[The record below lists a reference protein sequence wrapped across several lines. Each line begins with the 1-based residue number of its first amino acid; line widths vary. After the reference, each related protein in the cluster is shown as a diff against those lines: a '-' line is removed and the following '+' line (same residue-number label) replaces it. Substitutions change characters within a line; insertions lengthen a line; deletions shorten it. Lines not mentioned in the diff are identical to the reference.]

1 MSLVSN
7 SEYRQNNIV
16 IILILLAVA
25 IGFTEF
31 LIMQFLPWLQAIF
44 PYLPKA
50 LLDSLLLSLSIT
62 PIVYLLIRKHI
73 VNISSDG
80 SNIRKKLIVSSGLP
94 LIIAI
99 ALMLNIVNKNQD
111 DIAILNHTESI
122 IKLDIKI
129 AQLID
134 ATNQELE
141 FSALLLYEYSATP
154 EKKQSKSEPL
164 SQLKALRITVD
175 TLIQS
180 LKEGITTKHIEVGE
194 FNQQY
199 IARFKS
205 DLRDIRHAI
214 DEQKVS
220 WLQVISYYID
230 WKDQFLSR
238 LQTFSD
244 QISHKDLGR
253 MHSNFI
259 TLLKLKSLNLL
270 SNSIWVI
277 AFENEKRKINTLDI
291 RPLKLSIRQL
301 NNQEKLYNDIFISS
315 LFKRDEKHVIQLLD
329 NTTIKEA
336 YRLQNVLF
344 EKNTE
349 QLVAQLK
356 ASIGYNGLIHQF
368 KNYVLRDNEKYRAN
382 YLTLHHDVEKI
393 IDNLRD
399 INQYNKKALF
409 HLDEFSAVINQYQQK
424 LSSISQYRKQGK
436 SVSEIDQLVM
446 IDDDPANKALEY
458 LQNNLW
464 ETDPQYTL
472 GVLKDKSVILKNIEN
487 FLSQQIQNKLNNLL
501 TEKQNESYI
510 TAAIALFLS
519 LFVIALLLVTSR
531 NINDSYQ
538 ERIAALKKA
547 EEAAKLKSEFL
558 ANMSHEIRTPM
569 NGVLGMLGLLLNSN
583 LDEEQKHRVNI
594 AKSSA
599 DSLLTLIN
607 DILDFSKVDAGKLEL
622 EHLDFNLRN
631 LFGDFAESMALPA
644 QEKGLEIVL
653 DLAGIEDSMIK
664 SDPGRI
670 RQILT
675 NLLGNAIKFTHHGE
689 IVIKAKLITENMN
702 NDKKLILQCSISD
715 TGIGIPED
723 KKMSLFS
730 AFNQVDSSTTR
741 KYGGT
746 GLGLTITKRLCNL
759 MDGDIKVVDKEGEG
773 SCFEFTLL
781 VEKSDRSTLVIPK
794 VDISTLHILI
804 VDDNETNRDVLR
816 SQLQLW
822 GANIKEAS
830 SGAEAL
836 ALCKER
842 EEDKNLPFFDIALL
856 DMQMPNMSGESLA
869 KIFQGEPAFKAM
881 KLVMMT
887 SMGERGDAKYFADIG
902 FSAYFPKP
910 TTTSDLFKA
919 LSVVAHGGEILKQ
932 ASPLV
937 THHYLNAMNI
947 AETNDTKILTSSWP
961 KGTRILVVEDNRI
974 NQMVALGVLQEL
986 GLLADAVANGLEAL
1000 TSLKEALKNHPY
1012 SLVIMDCQMPEMD
1025 GYEATQ
1031 RIRLGEAGEENKI
1044 IPIIAMTANAMQG
1057 DKEKCLT
1064 AGMDDYL
1071 TKPIEPNNVNNR
1083 LKLWLG
1089 VKAEQITTVDARTL
1103 NTDYLTLSPES
1114 KEKSASEDDCLWQQS
1129 ALLKR
1134 LGGNPKK
1141 MTLLVKC
1148 YLDDC
1153 EEKTLDLKNAIKE
1166 ENWQQINYNLHSIKG
1181 AVGNLGGS
1189 QVQTLV
1195 SSIEA
1200 LSKEEDIMLL
1210 NESIPELYLA
1220 LDTFNSLLAEHLKE
1234 H

>member
-1 MSLVSN
+1 LSLVSN
-7 SEYRQNNIV
+7 SERRQYNII

-31 LIMQFLPWLQAIF
+31 LIQQFLPWLQAIF
-44 PYLPKA
+44 PDLPKA

-62 PIVYLLIRKHI
+62 PIVYLLIKKHI

-80 SNIRKKLIVSSGLP
+80 SNISKKLIVSSGLP

-111 DIAILNHTESI
+111 DIAVLNHTESI
-122 IKLDIKI
+122 IKIDIKI
-129 AQLID
+129 AKLID
-134 ATNQELE
+134 AINQELE
-141 FSALLLYEYSATP
+141 FSALLLGEDSTTT
-154 EKKQSKSEPL
+154 EKKQLNSE
-164 SQLKALRITVD
+164 SRNQLKALRLTVD

-180 LKEGITTKHIEVGE
+180 LKEGITTKHIEVGA

-199 IARFKS
+199 IARLKNN
-205 DLRDIRHAI
+205 LQDIRHAI
-214 DEQKVS
+214 DEQKIS
-220 WLQVISYYID
+220 WLQVINYYID
-230 WKDQFLSR
+230 WKNKFLGR

-244 QISHKDLGR
+244 QISHKDIGR

-277 AFENEKRKINTLDI
+277 AFENQRRNINTLDI
-291 RPLKLSIRQL
+291 RPLKLSIRQQ

-315 LFKRDEKHVIQLLD
+315 LFKRDEKHVVQLLN

-336 YRLQNVLF
+336 YRLQNVLL

-368 KNYVLRDNEKYRAN
+368 KNYVLRDNEKYRVN

-393 IDNLRD
+393 IDNLRVL
-399 INQYNKKALF
+399 NQYNKKALY
-409 HLDEFSAVINQYQQK
+409 HLDKFSVVLNQYQQK
-424 LSSISQYRKQGK
+424 LFSISQYREQGK
-436 SVSEIDQLVM
+436 SASEIDSLVT
-446 IDDDPANKALEY
+446 IDDTPANKALEY

-472 GVLKDKSVILKNIEN
+472 GVLKQKSVILQNIEN
-487 FLSQQIQNKLNNLL
+487 FLGQQIQKKLNDLL

-519 LFVIALLLVTSR
+519 LFVSALLLVTSQ

-569 NGVLGMLGLLLNSN
+569 NGVLGMLGLLLGSN

-631 LFGDFAESMALPA
+631 LFGDFAEAMALPA

-653 DLAGIEDSMIK
+653 DLAGIENSMIK

-689 IVIKAKLITENMN
+689 IVIKAKLIKENMN
-702 NDKKLILQCSISD
+702 KDNKLTLQCSISD

-723 KKMSLFS
+723 KKTSLFS

-759 MDGDIKVVDKEGEG
+759 MGGDIKVVDKEGEG

-781 VEKSDRSTLVIPK
+781 VEKSDRSTLVIPE

-804 VDDNETNRDVLR
+804 VDDNETNRNVLR
-816 SQLQLW
+816 SQLQRW
-822 GANIKEAS
+822 GANIREAS

-836 ALCKER
+836 TLCKKR
-842 EEDKNLPFFDIALL
+842 KEDNNLPFFDIALL

-869 KIFQGEPAFKAM
+869 KIFQGEPAFKVM

-887 SMGERGDAKYFADIG
+887 SMSERGDAKHFADIG

-910 TTTSDLFKA
+910 ATTSDLFKA
-919 LSVVAHGGEILKQ
+919 LSVVAQGGNILKQ
-932 ASPLV
+932 ASHLV
-937 THHYLNAMNI
+937 THHYLNAMDI
-947 AETNDTKILTSSWP
+947 AATNDTKILNSSWP
-961 KGTRILVVEDNRI
+961 KNTRILVVEDNRI

-986 GLLADAVANGLEAL
+986 GLLADAVANGLESL
-1000 TSLKEALKNHPY
+1000 TSLKESLKSHPY

-1025 GYEATQ
+1025 GYEATR

-1057 DKEKCLT
+1057 DKAKCLT

-1071 TKPIEPNNVNNR
+1071 LKPIEPNNVNNK

-1089 VKAEQITTVDARTL
+1089 VKTEQTAAVDNCIL
-1103 NTDYLTLSPES
+1103 NSEYLTLSPQSE
-1114 KEKSASEDDCLWQQS
+1114 EKSASEDDGLWQKS
-1129 ALLKR
+1129 ALLRR
-1134 LGGNPKK
+1134 LGGDPKK

-1148 YLDDC
+1148 YLDDS

-1189 QVQTLV
+1189 QVQNLV
-1195 SSIEA
+1195 SSIET
-1200 LSKEEDIMLL
+1200 LSKEEDIILL
-1210 NESIPELYLA
+1210 SESILEFYLA
-1220 LDTFNSLLAEHLKE
+1220 LDAFNLLLADHLKE